1 MVQVVEHGLLPV
13 CVQVIVFEALRGKV
27 RPMANVIEQ
36 FREILLEATPIM
48 EGAQALL
55 RQGDAAWIMAL
66 NDEVTVELHVDE
78 RLHKLVLC
86 MPLGVVK
93 DEQRTATYQA
103 LLVANGLWRETGGL
117 RFGLDAP
124 DGEIEQCLDLNLND
138 IAVQYLIEILQDFVD
153 RGRVWREIIA
163 LHGGLNPE
171 QVEQQHPDFNAGMLR
186 I

>member
-1 MVQVVEHGLLPV
+1 D
-13 CVQVIVFEALRGKV
+13 EAVL
-27 RPMANVIEQ
+27 
-36 FREILLEATPIM
+36 
-48 EGAQALL
+48 
-55 RQGDAAWIMAL
+55 
-66 NDEVTVELHVDE
+66 ELHVDD
-78 RLHKLVLC
+78 RLHKLVLS
-86 MPLGVVK
+86 MALGATK
-93 DEQRTATYQA
+93 EHQRATTYHA

-163 LHGGLNPE
+163 LHGGLNSE
-171 QVEQQHPDFNAGMLR
+171 EIEQQHPDFNAGMLR

>member
-1 MVQVVEHGLLPV
+1 ME
-13 CVQVIVFEALRGKV
+13 
-27 RPMANVIEQ
+27 NVIEQ
-36 FREILLEATPIM
+36 FREILLETVPLL

-55 RQGDAAWIMAL
+55 RQDDASWIMAL
-66 NDEVTVELHVDE
+66 DDEVTVEMHVDE
-78 RLHKLVLC
+78 RLHKLVMC
-86 MPLGVVK
+86 MSLGAVK
-93 DEQRTATYQA
+93 DEQRTATYQV

-163 LHGGLNPE
+163 RHGGLKPE
-171 QVEQQHPDFNAGMLR
+171 RVEQQRSDFNAGMLR